1 MATKNTSS
9 TSFNRSQNRPSNGSS
24 DLSSDLAI
32 YQNYLKSSGLF
43 KGIPEEKYNN
53 IFACLQARI
62 AEYKSDTLIVNI
74 GDRNFRAGI
83 VLEGGLEEFIYDE
96 NANHVAIQH
105 LKSGSVFGAELA
117 CGSSLSSQ
125 FYLKASVDTKVLL
138 LDFKTLLS
146 ETTLTCPC
154 RMQVTAN
161 LLQELS
167 NQITFFNT
175 KLRIL
180 SQKKLRDKLK
190 IYLQTLEI
198 SKDNVIHLPFTRNK
212 LAEFLY
218 VDRSALSREL
228 CRLRDEG
235 ILKFSGSNIKLLDP
249 CFLAG

>member
-83 VLEGGLEEFIYDE
+83 LLEGGLEEFIYDE

-125 FYLKASVDTKVLL
+125 FYLKD
-138 LDFKTLLS
+138 LS
-146 ETTLTCPC
+146 IRRFC
-154 RMQVTAN
+154 
-161 LLQELS
+161 
-167 NQITFFNT
+167 
-175 KLRIL
+175 
-180 SQKKLRDKLK
+180 
-190 IYLQTLEI
+190 
-198 SKDNVIHLPFTRNK
+198 
-212 LAEFLY
+212 
-218 VDRSALSREL
+218 
-228 CRLRDEG
+228 
-235 ILKFSGSNIKLLDP
+235 
-249 CFLAG
+249 

>member
-9 TSFNRSQNRPSNGSS
+9 TSSNGSS

-43 KGIPEEKYNN
+43 KSIPEEKYNN
-53 IFACLQARI
+53 IFTCLQARI
-62 AEYKSDTLIVNI
+62 AEYKADTLIVNI

-138 LDFKTLLS
+138 MDFKTLLS
-146 ETTLTCPC
+146 EATLTCPC

-228 CRLRDEG
+228 RRLRDDG

-249 CFLAG
+249 DFIAG